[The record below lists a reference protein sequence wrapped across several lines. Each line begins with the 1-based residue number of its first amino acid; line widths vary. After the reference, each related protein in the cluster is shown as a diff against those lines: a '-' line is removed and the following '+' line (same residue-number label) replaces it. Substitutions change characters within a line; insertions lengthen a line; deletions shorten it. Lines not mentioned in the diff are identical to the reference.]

1 MNTQERVSKLK
12 MDIHRQL
19 IELASI
25 ADEDDKVL
33 FVDIQCDYMCP
44 TGNIGSNMILE
55 CEIKIEDK

>member
-1 MNTQERVSKLK
+1 MNTQERVSKIK

-33 FVDIQCDYMCP
+33 LVDIQCDYMCP
-44 TGNIGSNMILE
+44 TGNVGSNMILE

>member
-1 MNTQERVSKLK
+1 MNTQERVSELK
-12 MDIHRQL
+12 VEIHRQL
-19 IELASI
+19 IELAGI
-25 ADEDDKVL
+25 ADADDKVL